1 MNVKGGKSQ
10 AVYTESSRHGAV
22 LLFKVPDLC
31 EYLLP
36 VSNAFHESLPGI
48 IGLVDV
54 VEVEDLRVPKDIQL
68 ARNYELLKPRGEYT
82 S

>member
-1 MNVKGGKSQ
+1 MS
-10 AVYTESSRHGAV
+10 
-22 LLFKVPDLC
+22 KVEKAKLSIQNPRATVRYY
-31 EYLLP
+31 YLRCRIYANTCCP